1 MPERVSRKRR
11 RSLTQQAEHM
21 RAAKAQR
28 LVSLEETVETRTEED
43 LLPGPSGLN
52 ECDSPCS

>member
-1 MPERVSRKRR
+1 
-11 RSLTQQAEHM
+11 M

-28 LVSLEETVETRTEED
+28 LVSLEETVETRTEKD

-52 ECDSPCS
+52 ESVILPAPDPGV